1 MDFQI
6 KVQSTVEVCIDKCQV
21 LMLFLN
27 INKDKAEIIN
37 QIEML
42 NGIFIITLVIK

>member
-1 MDFQI
+1 M
-6 KVQSTVEVCIDKCQV
+6 KVQSTVAACLDKCQV

-27 INKDKAEIIN
+27 INKDKAEITD

-42 NGIFIITLVIK
+42 NGVFIITLVIK